1 MRSTARRRRALRTDS
16 RTCTPGPFERLCL
29 GLQRLRFKHPANTV
43 ATGRAGPGHRLRN
56 GWRALRSSLWFLPTL
71 MLCASVAAAVGLVE
85 LQSTVEIDLSQR
97 WPRLFGS
104 GAEGARGMLSAIATS
119 MVTVAGVVFSI
130 TVVALSLAASQY
142 SPRVLRNFMSDRP
155 TQAVL
160 GAFVSIF
167 AYCIVVLRTVR
178 GPDEGAFVP
187 SLAVLGGIGMAFV
200 GVILLIYFV
209 HHVASTIQV
218 SSILERIAEE
228 TKSAVERLF
237 PDTLGQPAAEPAG
250 EMLREAGVTANVLAR
265 STGYLVSVDGDAL
278 LACAERRS
286 IVVELLPEIG
296 DFVVVDLPL
305 FSVAPAGSLDEAAR
319 EALCACVVVERQ
331 RTVEQDAPFGLQQ
344 IVDIAMK
351 ALSPGVNDPTTAI
364 ACIDHLSALLALMA
378 DRRIPTPCRATSGV
392 VRVVARGP
400 DFDSMLSL
408 AFDAIGE
415 HAADHVEVYERLV
428 AALARIADATDDPQR
443 RTALGRQLAIVVAC
457 AETAG
462 VPLHRRERFG
472 ASCARARRRIC
483 GRAPS

>member
-1 MRSTARRRRALRTDS
+1 
-16 RTCTPGPFERLCL
+16 
-29 GLQRLRFKHPANTV
+29 LQRVKFKQQAHTV
-43 ATGRAGPGHRLRN
+43 AMGQAGTGHRSRSW
-56 GWRALRSSLWFLPTL
+56 WRALQGSLWFLPCL

-85 LQSTVEIDLSQR
+85 LQSTVEIDLSNR

-104 GAEGARGMLSAIATS
+104 GADGARGLLSAIATS

-167 AYCIVVLRTVR
+167 AYCLVVLRTVR

-187 SLAVLGGIGMAFV
+187 SLAVLGGIAMAFV

-218 SSILERIAEE
+218 SSILERIAGE
-228 TKSAVERLF
+228 TKSAIERLF
-237 PDTLGQPAAEPAG
+237 PDKLGQPADEPGG
-250 EMLREAGVTANVLAR
+250 EAMREAGATANVLAR

-278 LACAERRS
+278 LACAERRCML
-286 IVVELLPEIG
+286 VELLPQIG

-305 FSVAPAGSLDEAAR
+305 FRVAPAGALDEAAR
-319 EALCACVVVERQ
+319 QALCACVAIDRQ

-364 ACIDHLSALLALMA
+364 ACIDHLSALLAGMA
-378 DRRIPTPCRATSGV
+378 DRRVPGPRRSTRGV
-392 VRVVARGP
+392 VYVVARGP
-400 DFDSMLSL
+400 DFHCMLSL
-408 AFDAIGE
+408 AFDAISE

-428 AALARIADATDDPQR
+428 VGIGRIADATDGPQR
-443 RTALGRQLAIVVAC
+443 RAALARQLDIVLAC
-457 AETAG
+457 AGKAG
-462 VPLHRRERFG
+462 LPRHRRDRFNDL
-472 ASCARARRRIC
+472 CARERRRIE
-483 GRAPS
+483 GYGPVAGGPGGNHRQLEDRAGALIPMGTRTTS